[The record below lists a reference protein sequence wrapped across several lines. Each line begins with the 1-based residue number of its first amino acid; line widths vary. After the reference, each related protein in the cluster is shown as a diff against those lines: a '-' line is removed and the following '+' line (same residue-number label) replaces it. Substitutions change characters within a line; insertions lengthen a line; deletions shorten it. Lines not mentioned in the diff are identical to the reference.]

1 MRHQGYH
8 QPRRL
13 HGPPLRDYN
22 AIFPRLPYNRRTR
35 IMTSLHTG
43 SKDELASNSNS
54 AIETSKTD
62 LFDLSKDV
70 HAHPE
75 LNYEEYYSSNALAG
89 FLERRDFRVERGI
102 GGVETAFRATIP
114 GGAGNGP
121 TIAVLAEYDALP
133 EIGHGCGHNL
143 IAMAAMGAAL
153 GLQANAANLPGRVE
167 IIGTPAEE
175 GGGGKIRLLEAG
187 VFDNVD
193 ATLSSHPFS
202 NRTIVP
208 AVSPR
213 GESWSLAMV
222 GYRYMYHGRAAHAAA
237 APEAGI
243 NALNAVIHLFTGID
257 ALRQHLRDDVRI
269 HGVITDGGT
278 APNVVPEF
286 AAANFMLRSRS
297 GQYLSDEVVGKVRQ
311 VAEGAAAM
319 TGATLE
325 IEEFYPFYENV
336 QPNLTLA
343 QAVGANLQAL
353 GVRLDDPIPGRPGS
367 GASTDFGNVSQVMPA
382 YELRYAVSET
392 PVASHTRDMCETAI
406 TDFALSSALQVAKA
420 LSLTAADL
428 LRDATL
434 VETAKTEYADR
445 SR

>member
-1 MRHQGYH
+1 
-8 QPRRL
+8 
-13 HGPPLRDYN
+13 
-22 AIFPRLPYNRRTR
+22 
-35 IMTSLHTG
+35 MTSQQTIAKDGLAASSNQVIES
-43 SKDELASNSNS
+43 SKQELFA
-54 AIETSKTD
+54 
-62 LFDLSKDV
+62 LSKDV

-75 LNYEEYYSSNALAG
+75 LNYQEYYSANALAG
-89 FLERRDFRVERGI
+89 FLEQRNLRVERGI
-102 GGVETAFRATIP
+102 GGVDTAFKATIP
-114 GGAGNGP
+114 GGAGPGP
-121 TIAVLAEYDALP
+121 TVAVLAEYDALP

-153 GLQANAANLPGRVE
+153 GLQANASNLPGCIE

-187 VFDNVD
+187 VFDGVD

-208 AVSPR
+208 AGAPK

-222 GYRYMYHGRAAHAAA
+222 GYRYLFHGRAAHAAA

-257 ALRQHLRDDVRI
+257 ALRQHLRDDVRM
-269 HGVITDGGT
+269 HGVITDGGL

-286 AAANFMLRSRS
+286 AAANFMLRSRD
-297 GQYLSDEVVGKVRQ
+297 GRYLRDEVVDKVAQ
-311 VAEGAAAM
+311 VAAGAAAM
-319 TGATLE
+319 TGARLE
-325 IEEFYPFYENV
+325 VEEFYPFYENV
-336 QPNLTLA
+336 QPNVVLA
-343 QAVGANLQAL
+343 QAVATNLAAL
-353 GVRLDDPIPGRPGS
+353 GVRLDEPIPGRPGS
-367 GASTDFGNVSQVMPA
+367 GASTDFGNVSQAMPA

-392 PVASHTRDMCETAI
+392 PVASHTRAMCETAV

-434 VETAKTEYADR
+434 VEAARSEYGDR
-445 SR
+445 RS

>member
-1 MRHQGYH
+1 
-8 QPRRL
+8 
-13 HGPPLRDYN
+13 
-22 AIFPRLPYNRRTR
+22 
-35 IMTSLHTG
+35 MTSQHNA
-43 SKDELASNSNS
+43 SKDQLAERSNST
-54 AIETSKTD
+54 IEASKQA

-75 LNYEEYYSSNALAG
+75 LNYEEYYSSDALAG
-89 FLERRDFRVERGI
+89 FLEKHDLVVERGI
-102 GGVETAFRATIP
+102 GGVDTAFRATIP
-114 GGAGNGP
+114 GGGGEGP

-153 GLQANAANLPGRVE
+153 GLQSNAQDLPGRVVV
-167 IIGTPAEE
+167 IGTPAEE

-187 VFDNVD
+187 VFEGVD

-208 AVSPR
+208 AASPK

-222 GYRYMYHGRAAHAAA
+222 GYRYMYHGKAAHAAA
-237 APEAGI
+237 YPEAGI

-257 ALRQHLRDDVRI
+257 AMRQHLRDDVRL

-286 AAANFMLRSRS
+286 AAANFMLRSRD
-297 GQYLSDEVVGKVRQ
+297 GRYLSDEVVGKVRA

-319 TGATLE
+319 TGSRLE

-336 QPNLTLA
+336 QPNVALA
-343 QAVGANLQAL
+343 QAMAANAQAL
-353 GVRLDDPIPGRPGS
+353 GMRLDDPIPGRPGS
-367 GASTDFGNVSQVMPA
+367 GASTDFGNVSQAMPGF
-382 YELRYAVSET
+382 ELRYAVSET
-392 PVASHTRDMCETAI
+392 PVPSHTRQMQETAV
-406 TDFALSSALQVAKA
+406 TDFALSNALVVAKA
-420 LSLTAADL
+420 LSLTASDL
-428 LRDATL
+428 LRNASL
-434 VETAKTEYADR
+434 VEAAKSEYADR
-445 SR
+445 RG

>member
-1 MRHQGYH
+1 MTLQNNLPKDTLAAGS
-8 QPRRL
+8 
-13 HGPPLRDYN
+13 N
-22 AIFPRLPYNRRTR
+22 AAI
-35 IMTSLHTG
+35 
-43 SKDELASNSNS
+43 DS
-54 AIETSKTD
+54 AQQA

-89 FLERRDFRVERGI
+89 FLEQRDFHVERGI
-102 GGVETAFRATIP
+102 GGVETAFRASIP

-187 VFDNVD
+187 AFDGVD

-237 APEAGI
+237 APEAGV

-269 HGVITDGGT
+269 HGVITDGGM

-286 AAANFMLRSRS
+286 AAANFMLRSRD

-319 TGATLE
+319 TGARLE
-325 IEEFYPFYENV
+325 VEEFYPFYENV
-336 QPNLTLA
+336 QPNVALA

-428 LRDATL
+428 LCDATL
-434 VETAKTEYADR
+434 VEAAKSEFADR

>member
-1 MRHQGYH
+1 MTNQ
-8 QPRRL
+8 
-13 HGPPLRDYN
+13 N
-22 AIFPRLPYNRRTR
+22 A
-35 IMTSLHTG
+35 G
-43 SKDELASNSNS
+43 SKDELALRSNSVIENS
-54 AIETSKTD
+54 RQA
-62 LFDLSKDV
+62 LFDLSLDV

-75 LNYEEYYSSNALAG
+75 LNYEEHYSANALAG
-89 FLERRDFRVERGI
+89 FLEKQGLSVERGI
-102 GGVETAFRATIP
+102 GGVETAFQATIP
-114 GGAGNGP
+114 GGGGGGP

-153 GLQANAANLPGRVE
+153 GLQANAGDLPGRVVV
-167 IIGTPAEE
+167 IGTPAEE

-187 VFDNVD
+187 VFNGVD

-202 NRTIVP
+202 NRTIIP

-222 GYRYMYHGRAAHAAA
+222 GYRYMYHGKAAHAAA

-269 HGVITDGGT
+269 HGVITDGGL

-286 AAANFMLRSRS
+286 AAANFMLRSRD
-297 GQYLSDEVVGKVRQ
+297 GRYLSDEVVGKVRQ

-325 IEEFYPFYENV
+325 VEEFYPFYENV
-336 QPNLTLA
+336 QPNVTLA
-343 QAVGANLQAL
+343 QAVAANAQAL
-353 GVRLDDPIPGRPGS
+353 GFRLDEPMPGRPGS

-392 PVASHTRDMCETAI
+392 PVPSHTRQMCETAA
-406 TDFALSSALQVAKA
+406 TEFALSNALTVAKA
-420 LSLTAADL
+420 LSMTAADL
-428 LRDATL
+428 LRDAAL
-434 VETAKTEYADR
+434 VEAAKAEFADR
-445 SR
+445 SG

>member
-1 MRHQGYH
+1 MTGQIQG
-8 QPRRL
+8 QKEQI
-13 HGPPLRDYN
+13 
-22 AIFPRLPYNRRTR
+22 ATR
-35 IMTSLHTG
+35 
-43 SKDELASNSNS
+43 SNS
-54 AIETSKTD
+54 AIEGSKEA

-75 LNYEEYYSSNALAG
+75 LNYQEQYSSNALAS
-89 FLERRDFRVERGI
+89 FLEECGLNVERGI
-102 GGVETAFRATIP
+102 GGVDTAFRATIP
-114 GGAGNGP
+114 GGAGGGP

-153 GLQANAANLPGRVE
+153 GLQANAHELPGEAV

-175 GGGGKIRLLEAG
+175 GGGGKIRLLESG
-187 VFDNVD
+187 VFDGVD

-202 NRTIVP
+202 NRTLVP
-208 AVSPR
+208 AVAPV

-269 HGVITDGGT
+269 HGVITDGGM

-286 AAANFMLRSRS
+286 AAANFMLRCRDRD
-297 GQYLSDEVVGKVRQ
+297 YLSDVVVGKVRQ
-311 VAEGAAAM
+311 VAEGAASM
-319 TGATLE
+319 TGARLE

-336 QPNLTLA
+336 LPNVAIA
-343 QAVGANLQAL
+343 QAVGANVQAQ
-353 GVRLDDPIPGRPGS
+353 GIKLDDPVPGRPGS
-367 GASTDFGNVSQVMPA
+367 GASTDFGNVSHVMPA
-382 YELRYAVSET
+382 FELRYAVSEE
-392 PVASHTRDMCETAI
+392 PVASHTRDMTETAV
-406 TDFALSSALQVAKA
+406 TDFALSNALSVAKT
-420 LSLTAADL
+420 LSLTASDLLLDADL
-428 LRDATL
+428 LEA
-434 VETAKTEYADR
+434 AKSEFAER
-445 SR
+445 SS

>member
-1 MRHQGYH
+1 
-8 QPRRL
+8 
-13 HGPPLRDYN
+13 
-22 AIFPRLPYNRRTR
+22 
-35 IMTSLHTG
+35 MTSLNTAAKDALASSSNSTIEG
-43 SKDELASNSNS
+43 SKQE
-54 AIETSKTD
+54 

-75 LNYEEYYSSNALAG
+75 LNYQEFYSSNALAG
-89 FLERRDFRVERGI
+89 FLERHRLRVERGV

-114 GGAGNGP
+114 GGAGDGP

-153 GLQANAANLPGRVE
+153 GLQANAAQLPGRIE

-187 VFDNVD
+187 VFDGVD

-202 NRTIVP
+202 NRTVIP
-208 AVSPR
+208 ASAPK

-222 GYRYMYHGRAAHAAA
+222 GYRYLFHGRAAHAAA

-257 ALRQHLRDDVRI
+257 ALRQHLRDDVRM
-269 HGVITDGGT
+269 HGVITDGGL

-286 AAANFMLRSRS
+286 AAANFMLRSRD
-297 GQYLSDEVVGKVRQ
+297 GQYLSNEVVGKVAAI
-311 VAEGAAAM
+311 AEGAAAM
-319 TGATLE
+319 TGARLE
-325 IEEFYPFYENV
+325 VEEFYPFYENV
-336 QPNLTLA
+336 QPNVALA
-343 QAVGANLQAL
+343 QAVAANIQAL
-353 GVRLDDPIPGRPGS
+353 GIRLDEPVSGRAGS
-367 GASTDFGNVSQVMPA
+367 GASTDFGNVSQAMPA
-382 YELRYAVSET
+382 FELRYAVSET
-392 PVASHTRDMCETAI
+392 PVASHTRDMCATAI
-406 TDFALSSALQVAKA
+406 TDFALSNALSVAKA

-434 VETAKTEYADR
+434 VEAAKSEFAER
-445 SR
+445 SN

>member
-1 MRHQGYH
+1 
-8 QPRRL
+8 
-13 HGPPLRDYN
+13 
-22 AIFPRLPYNRRTR
+22 
-35 IMTSLHTG
+35 MTSQNAA
-43 SKDELASNSNS
+43 SKDALAASSNST
-54 AIETSKTD
+54 IESSKRE
-62 LFDLSKDV
+62 LFDLSRDV

-75 LNYEEYYSSNALAG
+75 LNYQEFYSSNALAG
-89 FLERRDFRVERGI
+89 FLEQRNLQVERGV

-114 GGAGNGP
+114 GGAGEGP

-153 GLQANAANLPGRVE
+153 GLQANAANLPGRIE

-187 VFDNVD
+187 VFNGID

-202 NRTIVP
+202 NRTVVP
-208 AVSPR
+208 ATAAS

-222 GYRYMYHGRAAHAAA
+222 GYRYMFHGRAAHAAA

-257 ALRQHLRDDVRI
+257 ALRQHLRDDVRM
-269 HGVITDGGT
+269 HGVITDGGL

-286 AAANFMLRSRS
+286 AAANFMLRSRD
-297 GQYLSDEVVGKVRQ
+297 GQYLSNEVVGKVASI
-311 VAEGAAAM
+311 AEGAAAM
-319 TGATLE
+319 TGARLE

-336 QPNLTLA
+336 QPNVVLA
-343 QAVGANLQAL
+343 QAVAANIQAQ
-353 GVRLDDPIPGRPGS
+353 GIKLDEPVAGRPGS
-367 GASTDFGNVSQVMPA
+367 GASTDFGNVSQAMPA
-382 YELRYAVSET
+382 FELRYAVSET

-406 TDFALSSALQVAKA
+406 TDLALSNALSVAKA
-420 LSLTAADL
+420 LSLTASDL

-434 VETAKTEYADR
+434 VEAAKSEFAQR
-445 SR
+445 SG

>member
-1 MRHQGYH
+1 M
-8 QPRRL
+8 
-13 HGPPLRDYN
+13 
-22 AIFPRLPYNRRTR
+22 TR
-35 IMTSLHTG
+35 QFTRQKEEIA
-43 SKDELASNSNS
+43 ASSNS
-54 AIETSKTD
+54 AIEVARRA
-62 LFDLSKDV
+62 LFDLSKEV

-75 LNYEEYYSSNALAG
+75 LNYQEYYSSNALAG
-89 FLERRDFRVERGI
+89 FLEKRGLQVERGV
-102 GGVETAFRATIP
+102 GGVETAFRATISE
-114 GGAGNGP
+114 GP

-153 GLQANAANLPGRVE
+153 GLQANAQDLPGRVV

-187 VFDNVD
+187 VFDDVD
-193 ATLSSHPFS
+193 AALSSHPFS

-208 AVSPR
+208 AAAPM

-269 HGVITDGGT
+269 HGVITDGGM

-286 AAANFMLRSRS
+286 AAANFMLRCWDRH
-297 GQYLSDEVVGKVRQ
+297 YLSDEVVGKVRQ
-311 VAEGAAAM
+311 VAEGAASM
-319 TGATLE
+319 TGARLE
-325 IEEFYPFYENV
+325 IQEFYPFYENV
-336 QPNLTLA
+336 QPNVVLA
-343 QAVGANLQAL
+343 QAVGANAQAL
-353 GVRLDDPIPGRPGS
+353 GIRLDEPVAGRPGS

-382 YELRYAVSET
+382 FELRYAVSEE
-392 PVASHTRDMCETAI
+392 PVASHTREMCETAV
-406 TDFALSSALQVAKA
+406 TDLALSNALLVAKT
-420 LSLTAADL
+420 LSLTASDL

-434 VETAKTEYADR
+434 LEAAKVEFADR
-445 SR
+445 SS

>member
-1 MRHQGYH
+1 
-8 QPRRL
+8 
-13 HGPPLRDYN
+13 
-22 AIFPRLPYNRRTR
+22 
-35 IMTSLHTG
+35 MTSPRSEST
-43 SKDELASNSNS
+43 DALASVSNS
-54 AIETSKTD
+54 VIESSKQA

-75 LNYEEYYSSNALAG
+75 LNYEEYYSSNALAT
-89 FLERRDFRVERGI
+89 FLEGNDLPVERGI
-102 GGVETAFRATIP
+102 GGIETAFRATIP
-114 GGAGNGP
+114 GGGGQGP

-153 GLQANAANLPGRVE
+153 GLKANASNLPGRIE

-187 VFDNVD
+187 VFDGID

-208 AVSPR
+208 AVSPK

-222 GYRYMYHGRAAHAAA
+222 GYRYMFHGRAAHAAA

-257 ALRQHLRDDVRI
+257 ALRQHLRDDVRM

-286 AAANFMLRSRS
+286 AAANFMLRSRD
-297 GQYLSDEVVGKVRQ
+297 GRYLSDDVVGKVMQ

-319 TGATLE
+319 TGSRLE
-325 IEEFYPFYENV
+325 VEEFYPFYENV

-367 GASTDFGNVSQVMPA
+367 GASTDFGNVSQAMPA

-406 TDFALSSALQVAKA
+406 TDYALSSALQVAKA
-420 LSLTAADL
+420 FSLTASDL

-434 VETAKTEYADR
+434 VEAAKSEFAER
-445 SR
+445 SN